1 MKSKEKK
8 PKRNWSEILLF
19 TIGIIIGGGGLAF
32 TLIKVVYP
40 FLK

>member
-1 MKSKEKK
+1 MRKQTKKRKINWKEVGV
-8 PKRNWSEILLF
+8 L

-32 TLIKVVYP
+32 VLIKVVYP

>member
-8 PKRNWSEILLF
+8 PKRNWKEVMLF
-19 TIGIIIGGGGLAF
+19 IVALIIGGGGLAF